1 MRWPARSFGV
11 PQLTIQRRR
20 PIIPLSP
27 LAGPSGAPEFLADK
41 ISTSSTSLS
50 VVWRP
55 PPAATLNGEFLG
67 YEMTY
72 RPAAIA
78 AAAASDND
86 IGGAGTGVAKKIAIN
101 EDMLRIQ
108 VSQVLHIPNVYPW
121 KSYRLRWKSFRVSIA
136 MQNHQP

>member
-1 MRWPARSFGV
+1 MFGV
-11 PQLTIQRRR
+11 PQLTIQKRR

-86 IGGAGTGVAKKIAIN
+86 IGAGAGVAKKVAIN

-108 VSQVLHIPNVYPW
+108 VSVFMKMNASMICCSCDVF
-121 KSYRLRWKSFRVSIA
+121 RLRFMV
-136 MQNHQP
+136 Q

>member
-1 MRWPARSFGV
+1 MRWPARLLARSYGV
-11 PQLTIQRRR
+11 PQLTIQKRR

-78 AAAASDND
+78 AAASDND
-86 IGGAGTGVAKKIAIN
+86 IGAGVGVAKKVAIN

-108 VSQVLHIPNVYPW
+108 VSVFMKMNASMICCSCDVF
-121 KSYRLRWKSFRVSIA
+121 RLRFMV
-136 MQNHQP
+136 Q

>member
-78 AAAASDND
+78 AAAVASDND

-108 VSQVLHIPNVYPW
+108 VSQGLKESVFMKMMTSMVCC
-121 KSYRLRWKSFRVSIA
+121 SCDVFRLRA
-136 MQNHQP
+136 MVQ

>member
-1 MRWPARSFGV
+1 MLAHSFGV
-11 PQLTIQRRR
+11 PQLTIQKRR

-72 RPAAIA
+72 RPAAAIA
-78 AAAASDND
+78 AAAVASDND
-86 IGGAGTGVAKKIAIN
+86 IGAGAGVAKKVAIN

-108 VSQVLHIPNVYPW
+108 VSVFMKMNASMIYFSCDVF
-121 KSYRLRWKSFRVSIA
+121 RLRFMV
-136 MQNHQP
+136 Q

>member
-1 MRWPARSFGV
+1 MISLAQIVGLFGQKRRIRQESRGL
-11 PQLTIQRRR
+11 PGAFPTIIRPSRHARRR
-20 PIIPLSP
+20 RQPEEKQISAAAAVQKPL
-27 LAGPSGAPEFLADK
+27 LFAGPSGAPEFLADK

-72 RPAAIA
+72 RPAAAIA

-86 IGGAGTGVAKKIAIN
+86 IGAGAG
-101 EDMLRIQ
+101 
-108 VSQVLHIPNVYPW
+108 
-121 KSYRLRWKSFRVSIA
+121 
-136 MQNHQP
+136 